1 MVPVRLP
8 LFGPARAE
16 GPMGPLPL
24 RRKALGILYY
34 LALEGPSRREKL
46 ADLLWGHRAAL
57 QNLRSELTHLRS
69 FFGKEAFQGP
79 VLTLPPGVELDR
91 TPGSGEAMEGLED
104 ISPAFADWVY
114 GWRTRLAPG
123 EEGTPFPKR
132 LEAVRPPALVIL
144 IGPPGS
150 GRESLAQALAQKL
163 GLPLRHGL
171 GEGAGVFYL
180 SEPFPPKEV
189 GLALKPLP
197 GRVLVAARSCFGED
211 PAFLL
216 ALRANFPAELT
227 VVERVPRFSW
237 PEARKGVLR
246 HRPFP
251 EAARFYLRS
260 GGRVEVMRELL
271 ALGNPE
277 ALPQRI
283 RAMVALEARHLPLEA
298 RKALEVLALHPGP
311 FPEKLAWILG
321 YGEALD
327 ELEHRG
333 WLLYC
338 EGRYLFSEPQ
348 FRPYLTAGFGE
359 RERSRL
365 HARLAEAWEAL
376 GDPVAA
382 TYHRFYGEQR
392 GIPEAARL
400 GSWRQAL
407 TANPGPN
414 APVARSWARTGR
426 KRTLGIEEV
435 HLVSFQGEVAEVVL
449 ELEEPLLLHL
459 QGEVHQ
465 ELPLGLGAN
474 LEAFPFRL
482 RSLKGEGAVYF
493 LPCANPGCYPWGAV
507 LPQENLD
514 YMFLLSQG
522 QYLLELGTPGVA
534 SLHLQAWEAAPGDQ
548 EILAPL
554 TPLKK
559 VPVEL

>member
-8 LFGPARAE
+8 LFGPSRAE

-34 LALEGPSRREKL
+34 LALEGPTRRERL
-46 ADLLWGHRAAL
+46 ADLLWGHRVAL

-69 FFGKEAFQGP
+69 FFGKEAFRGP

-104 ISPAFADWVY
+104 LSPAFADWVY

-150 GRESLAQALAQKL
+150 GQESLAQALAQKL
-163 GLPLRHGL
+163 GLLLRHGL

-197 GRVLVAARSCFGED
+197 GRVLVVARSSFGED
-211 PAFLL
+211 PSFLL
-216 ALRANFPAELT
+216 ALRTRFPAEVT
-227 VVERVPRFSW
+227 VVEQVPCLSW
-237 PEARKGVLR
+237 REAVGGPLR
-246 HRPFP
+246 HLPFA

-260 GGRVEVMRELL
+260 GGRVEVLRELL
-271 ALGNPE
+271 AMGNPE
-277 ALPQRI
+277 ALPQRV
-283 RAMVALEARHLPLEA
+283 RAMVALEARHLPWEA

-338 EGRYLFSEPQ
+338 EGRYRFSEPQ

-359 RERSRL
+359 GERCRL

-382 TYHRFYGEQR
+382 AYHRFYGEK
-392 GIPEAARL
+392 GEALKAAQL

-407 TANPGPN
+407 AAHPGPN
-414 APVARSWARTGR
+414 VPLPRSRVR
-426 KRTLGIEEV
+426 KGKKRALETEEI
-435 HLVSFQGEVAEVVL
+435 HLVSFQGEVAEAVL

-459 QGEVHQ
+459 QGEVYQ

-493 LPCANPGCYPWGAV
+493 LPRANPGYYPWGAV

-514 YMFLLSQG
+514 HEFLLRPG
-522 QYLLELGTPGVA
+522 QYLLELGTPGVV
-534 SLHLQAWEAAPGDQ
+534 SLRLQAWETAPGNQ
-548 EILAPL
+548 EILVPL
-554 TPLKK
+554 EMTESL
-559 VPVEL
+559 